1 MPGKIMQPLDLD
13 HLAQY
18 TLGNRDLEAE
28 LLGLFRAQA
37 QLYLDRLSDAT
48 NDKEWRDA
56 AHSLKGSARGLGAF
70 ALGDIAEE
78 AERLTGFDVSV
89 RSNIIER
96 LRAAVGKVNLFIDEL
111 VVR

>member
-1 MPGKIMQPLDLD
+1 MTVKSTPALDLD

-28 LLGLFRAQA
+28 LLGLFRSQA
-37 QLYLDRLSDAT
+37 QLYLDRLGDAAD
-48 NDKEWRDA
+48 DKEWRDA

-78 AERLTGFDVSV
+78 AERMVD
-89 RSNIIER
+89 RARRAAMIER
-96 LRAAVGKVNLFIDEL
+96 LRAAIAAVNLYIDEL
-111 VVR
+111 IG

>member
-1 MPGKIMQPLDLD
+1 MPAIMQPLDLA

-48 NDKEWRDA
+48 DDKEWRDA

-78 AERLTGFDVSV
+78 AERLADQTARASM
-89 RSNIIER
+89 IEH
-96 LRAAVGKVNLFIDEL
+96 LRAAVAEVNLYIDE
-111 VVR
+111 VVG